1 MTSTY
6 STENTKNDMIAKP
19 PGFSWTIAK
28 KPSIFVKKST
38 KEYVKYAKILGF
50 LDNKMGI
57 KYSGIRRY
65 KYLVQQ
71 EIKDENIQIE
81 KYKNIYD
88 RKNDCFKTSYTL
100 AKHKWGR
107 VQPVN
112 HMSLSIMHRPT
123 RHGLCQ
129 DYYRDV
135 DMCCA
140 HPQIIIEACRLSGM
154 EDAVPA
160 IVEYVENSKK
170 YRHELMD
177 LHQVSYDV
185 AKQLP
190 LRLMFG
196 GDYQAWKDDFGVT
209 DDEKL
214 SLMKEYQAQLKVV
227 SEVVFLNNAHILKD
241 VMKSEPDKWKDIYSQ
256 KRGVM
261 SLWCLTME
269 RLIQETAISFLVNE
283 KGFKLEDIVP
293 CQDGFMVRSDFY
305 YDDIAN
311 DCEKVVLEEMGFH
324 MPFLKKPFD
333 EAIEIPE
340 CLTPTKTLA
349 EWEDTLSVKVLADRF
364 IQEFGLHVLRD
375 KNGGQLYMFHEGRW
389 YNETNKNDRRFL
401 TRCISEDLF
410 TIIRREVEADIG
422 LKTCEQE
429 RMTKMLRT
437 NCSSSSKMNDII
449 LHIIS
454 ICNPLR
460 EAFDSK
466 PFLLG
471 FENGVYDLNIDE
483 FRDYRY
489 DDYMTMSVGY
499 DYTHTDLDC
508 LSDEENE
515 IRTQLIDIFN
525 DIQPNHDEML
535 LMMQILASGL
545 DGISYQKMALF
556 CGKGGNGKGLIGSL
570 MDTVLGDYYG
580 QPSNGILKDAEKAN
594 NASPDMLGLMGKRY
608 INFKEVGGVLQTN
621 MLRNL
626 TGGGKFVGRQ
636 LYGNNISFKMTGT
649 FVMEFNNHPDLDGKP
664 QESDYRRMLSISYPT
679 NFTTDPN
686 KVGRHIGGCDYKLAN
701 PYYETDTFREGARSI
716 FLAMLLRTYKTYMK
730 ADGSGITFTVPQSTI
745 DKTAKYLLNQNVF
758 AQAFDMTF
766 EKCEIMKNDKGK
778 LDKADLKRKTVSMK
792 HLWATIQKTECYRS
806 LQARDK
812 RNQYGMAA
820 FGIWL
825 DETFGMVIKNH
836 IKCVVGITR
845 VDRDEDDDGCEDED
859 SDEES

>member
-6 STENTKNDMIAKP
+6 STENTQNDIIAKTL
-19 PGFSWTIAK
+19 GFSWKLAK
-28 KPSIFVKKST
+28 KGSIFT
-38 KEYVKYAKILGF
+38 KNPMFEHVKYAKIIGF
-50 LDNKMGI
+50 LSNGLGI
-57 KYSGIRRY
+57 KYSNIRRY
-65 KYLVQQ
+65 NYLVENGIQ
-71 EIKDENIQIE
+71 DEKLQIE
-81 KYKNIYD
+81 KYKELYD
-88 RKNDCFKTSYTL
+88 RKTDRFKTKYNL

-112 HMSLSIMHRPT
+112 HLSLSIMHRPT
-123 RHGLCQ
+123 RHALCE
-129 DYYRDV
+129 DAYVDI

-140 HPQIIIEACRLSGM
+140 HPQIIVEMCRLAGM
-154 EDAVPA
+154 ENAVLA
-160 IVEYVENSKK
+160 IHEYVKNSKK
-170 YRHELMD
+170 YRYDLMEM
-177 LHQVSYDV
+177 HGVSYDA
-185 AKQLP
+185 AKQLAI
-190 LRLMFG
+190 RLMFG
-196 GDYQAWKDDFGVT
+196 GDYDAWKKDFGVT
-209 DDEKL
+209 DEHKL
-214 SLMKEYQAQLKVV
+214 HLMKEYQAQLQFV
-227 SEVVFLNNAHILKD
+227 SEVVYEKNPDILKD
-241 VMKSEPDKWKDIYSQ
+241 VMKATPDKWKDVHAK

-269 RLIQETAISFLVNE
+269 RYIQECAISYLVST
-283 KGFKLEDIVP
+283 GRFKLQDIVP
-293 CQDGFMVRSDFY
+293 CQDGFMIPKELFY
-305 YDDIAN
+305 DELVAE
-311 DCEKVVLEEMGFH
+311 CETAVYNQMGIH
-324 MPFLKKPFD
+324 MPFLQKPFD

-340 CLTPTKTLA
+340 CQTPTKTIA
-349 EWEDTLSVKVLADRF
+349 EWEDYLSVKCLANKFNED
-364 IQEFGLHVLRD
+364 FGDHILRD
-375 KNGGQLYMFHEGRW
+375 KNGGSIYLYHEGRW
-389 YNETNKNDRRFL
+389 YDETKKTERRFL
-401 TRCISEDLF
+401 TRYISEDLF
-410 TIIRREVEADIG
+410 ETVRREIESDIS
-422 LKTCEQE
+422 LKTVDSD
-429 RMTKMLRT
+429 RMMKLLRN
-437 NCSSSSKMNDII
+437 NCSSSAKLNDII
-449 LHIIS
+449 MHIIS
-454 ICNPLR
+454 VCNPLIIP
-460 EAFDSK
+460 FDSK

-471 FENGVYDLNIDE
+471 FENGVFDLNNNE

-489 DDYMTMSVGY
+489 NDYMTMSVGY

-508 LSDEENE
+508 LSEEENE

-545 DGISYQKMALF
+545 DGISYQKLALF

-626 TGGGKFVGRQ
+626 TGGGKFIGRQ
-636 LYGNNISFKMTGT
+636 LYGNNVSFKMSGT

-701 PYYETDTFREGARSI
+701 PYYETDAFREEARGI
-716 FLAMLLRTYKTYMK
+716 FLDMLLRTYNTYMK
-730 ADGSGITFTVPQSTI
+730 DDGSGITFTVPQSTI

-766 EKCEIMKNDKGK
+766 EKCEIMKNEKGK
-778 LDKADLKRKTVSMK
+778 LDKADLKRKTFSMK
-792 HLWATIQKTECYRS
+792 QLWAIIQKTECYRS

-812 RNQYGMAA
+812 RNQYGMTA

-836 IKCVVGITR
+836 IKCVVGIIR
-845 VDRDEDDDGCEDED
+845 VDRDGDEDGDEDED